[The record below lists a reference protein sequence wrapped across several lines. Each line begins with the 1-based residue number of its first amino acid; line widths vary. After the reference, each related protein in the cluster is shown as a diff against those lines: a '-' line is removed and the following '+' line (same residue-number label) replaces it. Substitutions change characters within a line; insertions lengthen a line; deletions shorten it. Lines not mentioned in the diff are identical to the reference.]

1 MHCNLVFGL
10 AALLAAAVIASVDS
24 LSFPASSAPGEAI
37 ATNDQNDRAGCEHK
51 NGCFPL

>member
-10 AALLAAAVIASVDS
+10 TALLAATILGSVNS
-24 LSFPASSAPGEAI
+24 LSFPASSTPENTI
-37 ATNDQNDRAGCEHK
+37 ATNDRAGCEHK